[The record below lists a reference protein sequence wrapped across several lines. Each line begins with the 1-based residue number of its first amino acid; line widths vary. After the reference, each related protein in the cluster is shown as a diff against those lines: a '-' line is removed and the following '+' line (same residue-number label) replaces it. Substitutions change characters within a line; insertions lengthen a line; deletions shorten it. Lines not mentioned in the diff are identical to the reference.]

1 MNSPMK
7 NQTKFR
13 ESTISETNH
22 LNPTTIRHIPKLL
35 RKSTQNINQLRNY
48 STPNNN
54 INFDMSITSHHFNTK
69 IAKSLQ
75 NNNET
80 NNENYQKISNKIYR
94 TAIPT
99 KKRDSYTEKKIIFGN
114 RFEVN
119 QSRLLGKG
127 SFGEI
132 YIAQDNQ
139 DNYNYCALKIENRTK
154 NYFLKIERN
163 VLELTKDLVGFPKLI
178 TFNSQGESNYLA
190 MELLGPNLSDLFEIC
205 DGHFTIQTTL
215 LLGIQMLERIKNLHS
230 KNYLHRDIKP
240 ENFLIGIGFQSNK
253 VYMIDFGLSKKYK
266 DNKMNH
272 LPYKEHR
279 PLTGT
284 TRYASINNH
293 LGIEQSRRDDLE
305 SIGYVLIYF
314 LKKRLPWQG
323 MQGSTKQSKYDKI
336 MEKKLSVNIDIL
348 CKDLPMEFSV
358 YLKYVRNLRFDERP
372 DYDFLKNLFIERLYS
387 LYTEKFYFDWTLRY
401 PDDAK
406 NIIYDFMKVNKKLED
421 INNDESNSEITEEN
435 NDDEKSKKS
444 FKKKI
449 NSNKSQKFSDSSS
462 GFGMSSNFNSSKCQK
477 SSINNNK
484 SDKSK
489 SNVKNENN
497 IKNNNNKNIN
507 ENNVNNNNHEN
518 ENEEEEEE
526 EDSDKTKS
534 NIDQDNNFSEE
545 YIHNVI
551 EDKN

>member
-1 MNSPMK
+1 MNSPK
-7 NQTKFR
+7 KLRTKLR
-13 ESTISETNH
+13 ESTISNSPNKNNNN
-22 LNPTTIRHIPKLL
+22 LTIKHIPKLL
-35 RKSTQNINQLRNY
+35 RKSTQSVSQYRNF

-54 INFDMSITSHHFNTK
+54 INFDMSMSSHIFNTK
-69 IAKSLQ
+69 LTKSSL
-75 NNNET
+75 NNNSKE
-80 NNENYQKISNKIYR
+80 NSENYQKISNKLYR

-154 NYFLKIERN
+154 NYFLKIEKN
-163 VLELTKDLVGFPKLI
+163 VLELTKDLIGFPKLI

-215 LLGIQMLERIKNLHS
+215 LLGIQMIERIKNLHS

-240 ENFLIGIGFQSNK
+240 ENFLIGIGYQSNK

-336 MEKKLSVNIDIL
+336 MEKKLSVNINIL

-372 DYDFLKNLFIERLYS
+372 DYDFLRNLFIERLYS
-387 LYTEKFYFDWTLRY
+387 LYTEKFYYDWTLRY

-406 NIIYDFMKVNKKLED
+406 NIIYDFMKVSNKKLED
-421 INNDESNSEITEEN
+421 YNEEDNKQSNSEITEEN
-435 NDDEKSKKS
+435 NDEEKSKKS

-449 NSNKSQKFSDSSS
+449 ANNHSKSQKYCDSSS
-462 GFGMSSNFNSSKCQK
+462 GFQVSSNFNSSKNQRSSNNQIIKNDK
-477 SSINNNK
+477 SNNK
-484 SDKSK
+484 Y
-489 SNVKNENN
+489 EE
-497 IKNNNNKNIN
+497 NNNN
-507 ENNVNNNNHEN
+507 EN
-518 ENEEEEEE
+518 EEEEEEEE

-534 NIDQDNNFSEE
+534 NIEQDKNFSEE

>member
-1 MNSPMK
+1 MNSPK
-7 NQTKFR
+7 KLRNKLR
-13 ESTISETNH
+13 ESTISTSPNKNNN
-22 LNPTTIRHIPKLL
+22 LTVKHIPKLL
-35 RKSTQNINQLRNY
+35 RKSTQSVSQFRNF

-54 INFDMSITSHHFNTK
+54 INFDMSMSSHIFNTK
-69 IAKSLQ
+69 LAKSSL
-75 NNNET
+75 NNNSKE
-80 NNENYQKISNKIYR
+80 NSENYQKISNKLYR

-154 NYFLKIERN
+154 NYFLKIEKN
-163 VLELTKDLVGFPKLI
+163 VLELTKDLIGFPKLI

-215 LLGIQMLERIKNLHS
+215 LLGIQMIERIKNLHS

-240 ENFLIGIGFQSNK
+240 ENFLIGIGYQSNK

-336 MEKKLSVNIDIL
+336 MEKKLSVNINIL

-387 LYTEKFYFDWTLRY
+387 LYTEKFYYDWTLRY

-406 NIIYDFMKVNKKLED
+406 NIIYDFMKVSNKKLED
-421 INNDESNSEITEEN
+421 YNEDDNKHSNSEITEEN
-435 NDDEKSKKS
+435 NDEDKSKKS

-449 NSNKSQKFSDSSS
+449 VNNVSKSQKYSDSSS
-462 GFGMSSNFNSSKCQK
+462 GFQVSSNFNSSKNQK
-477 SSINNNK
+477 SS
-484 SDKSK
+484 
-489 SNVKNENN
+489 NN
-497 IKNNNNKNIN
+497 IKNDKSNHKYEENNNIINNN
-507 ENNVNNNNHEN
+507 ENE
-518 ENEEEEEE
+518 EEEEEE

-534 NIDQDNNFSEE
+534 NIEQDKNFSEE

>member
-1 MNSPMK
+1 MNSPK
-7 NQTKFR
+7 KLRTKLR
-13 ESTISETNH
+13 ESTISNSPNKNNNN
-22 LNPTTIRHIPKLL
+22 LTIKHIPKLL
-35 RKSTQNINQLRNY
+35 RKSTQSVSQYRNF

-54 INFDMSITSHHFNTK
+54 INFDMSMSSHIFNTK
-69 IAKSLQ
+69 LTKSSL
-75 NNNET
+75 NNNSKE
-80 NNENYQKISNKIYR
+80 NSENYQKISNKLYR

-154 NYFLKIERN
+154 NYFLKIEKN
-163 VLELTKDLVGFPKLI
+163 VLELTKDLIGFPKLI

-215 LLGIQMLERIKNLHS
+215 LLGIQMIERIKNLHS

-240 ENFLIGIGFQSNK
+240 ENFLIGIGYQSNK

-336 MEKKLSVNIDIL
+336 MEKKLSVNINIL

-372 DYDFLKNLFIERLYS
+372 DYDFLRNLFIERLYS
-387 LYTEKFYFDWTLRY
+387 LYTEKFYYDWTLRY

-406 NIIYDFMKVNKKLED
+406 NIIYDFMKVSNKKLED
-421 INNDESNSEITEEN
+421 YNEEDNKQSNSEITEEN
-435 NDDEKSKKS
+435 NDEEKSKKS
-444 FKKKI
+444 IKKKI
-449 NSNKSQKFSDSSS
+449 VNNHSKSQKYSDSSS
-462 GFGMSSNFNSSKCQK
+462 GFQVSSNFNSSKNQRSSNNQIIKNDK
-477 SSINNNK
+477 SNNK
-484 SDKSK
+484 Y
-489 SNVKNENN
+489 EE
-497 IKNNNNKNIN
+497 NNNN
-507 ENNVNNNNHEN
+507 EN
-518 ENEEEEEE
+518 EEEEEEE

-534 NIDQDNNFSEE
+534 NIEQDKNFSEE

>member
-1 MNSPMK
+1 MS
-7 NQTKFR
+7 
-13 ESTISETNH
+13 S
-22 LNPTTIRHIPKLL
+22 HI
-35 RKSTQNINQLRNY
+35 
-48 STPNNN
+48 
-54 INFDMSITSHHFNTK
+54 FNTK
-69 IAKSLQ
+69 LAKSSL
-75 NNNET
+75 NNNSKE
-80 NNENYQKISNKIYR
+80 NSENYQKISNKLYR

-154 NYFLKIERN
+154 NYFLKIEKN
-163 VLELTKDLVGFPKLI
+163 VLELTKDLIGFPKLI

-215 LLGIQMLERIKNLHS
+215 LLGIQMIERIKNLHS

-240 ENFLIGIGFQSNK
+240 ENFLIGIGYQSNK

-336 MEKKLSVNIDIL
+336 MEKKLSVNINIL

-387 LYTEKFYFDWTLRY
+387 LYTEKFYYDWTLRY

-406 NIIYDFMKVNKKLED
+406 NIIYDFMKVSNKKLED
-421 INNDESNSEITEEN
+421 YNEDDNKHSNSEITEEN
-435 NDDEKSKKS
+435 NDEDKSKKS
-444 FKKKI
+444 LKKKI
-449 NSNKSQKFSDSSS
+449 VNNVSKSQKYSDSSS
-462 GFGMSSNFNSSKCQK
+462 GFQVSSNFNSSKNQK
-477 SSINNNK
+477 SS
-484 SDKSK
+484 
-489 SNVKNENN
+489 NN
-497 IKNNNNKNIN
+497 IKNDKSNHKYEENNNII
-507 ENNVNNNNHEN
+507 NNNDN
-518 ENEEEEEE
+518 EEEEEEE

-534 NIDQDNNFSEE
+534 NIEQDKNFSEE

>member
-1 MNSPMK
+1 MNSPK
-7 NQTKFR
+7 KLRSKLR
-13 ESTISETNH
+13 ESTISNSPNKNNNN
-22 LNPTTIRHIPKLL
+22 LTIKHIPKLL
-35 RKSTQNINQLRNY
+35 RKSTQSVSQYRNF

-54 INFDMSITSHHFNTK
+54 INFDMSMSSHIFNTK
-69 IAKSLQ
+69 LTKSSL
-75 NNNET
+75 NNNSKE
-80 NNENYQKISNKIYR
+80 NSENYQKISNKLYR

-154 NYFLKIERN
+154 NYFLKIEKN
-163 VLELTKDLVGFPKLI
+163 VLELTKDLIGFPKLI

-215 LLGIQMLERIKNLHS
+215 LLGIQMIERIKNLHS

-240 ENFLIGIGFQSNK
+240 ENFLIGIGYQSNK

-336 MEKKLSVNIDIL
+336 MEKKLSVNINIL

-372 DYDFLKNLFIERLYS
+372 DYDFLRNLFIERLYS
-387 LYTEKFYFDWTLRY
+387 LYTEKFYYDWTLRY

-406 NIIYDFMKVNKKLED
+406 NIIYDFMKVSNKKLED
-421 INNDESNSEITEEN
+421 YNEEDNKQSNSEITEEN
-435 NDDEKSKKS
+435 NDEEKSKKS
-444 FKKKI
+444 IKKKI
-449 NSNKSQKFSDSSS
+449 VNNHSKSQKYSDSSS
-462 GFGMSSNFNSSKCQK
+462 GFQVSSNFNSSKNQRSSNNQIIKNDK
-477 SSINNNK
+477 SNNK
-484 SDKSK
+484 Y
-489 SNVKNENN
+489 EE
-497 IKNNNNKNIN
+497 NNNN
-507 ENNVNNNNHEN
+507 EN
-518 ENEEEEEE
+518 EEEEEEEE

-534 NIDQDNNFSEE
+534 NIEQDKNFSEE

-551 EDKN
+551 EEKN

>member
-1 MNSPMK
+1 MNSPK
-7 NQTKFR
+7 KLRTKLR
-13 ESTISETNH
+13 ESTISNSPNKNNNN
-22 LNPTTIRHIPKLL
+22 LTIKHIPKLL
-35 RKSTQNINQLRNY
+35 RKSTQSVSQYRNF

-54 INFDMSITSHHFNTK
+54 INFDMSMSSHIFNTK
-69 IAKSLQ
+69 LTKSSL
-75 NNNET
+75 NNNSKE
-80 NNENYQKISNKIYR
+80 NSENYQKISNKLYR

-154 NYFLKIERN
+154 NYFLKIEKN
-163 VLELTKDLVGFPKLI
+163 VLELTKDLIGFPKLI

-205 DGHFTIQTTL
+205 DGDFTIQTTL
-215 LLGIQMLERIKNLHS
+215 LLGIQMIERIKNLHS

-240 ENFLIGIGFQSNK
+240 ENFLIGIGYQSNK

-336 MEKKLSVNIDIL
+336 MEKKLSVNINIL

-372 DYDFLKNLFIERLYS
+372 DYDFLRNLFIERLYS
-387 LYTEKFYFDWTLRY
+387 LYTEKFYYDWTLRY

-406 NIIYDFMKVNKKLED
+406 NIIYDFMKVSNKKLED
-421 INNDESNSEITEEN
+421 YNEEDNKQSNSEITEEN
-435 NDDEKSKKS
+435 NDEEKSKKS
-444 FKKKI
+444 IKKKI
-449 NSNKSQKFSDSSS
+449 VNNHSKSQKYSDSSS
-462 GFGMSSNFNSSKCQK
+462 GFQVSSNFNSSKNQRSSNNQIIKNDK
-477 SSINNNK
+477 SNNK
-484 SDKSK
+484 Y
-489 SNVKNENN
+489 EE
-497 IKNNNNKNIN
+497 NNNNDN
-507 ENNVNNNNHEN
+507 EE
-518 ENEEEEEE
+518 EEEEEE

-534 NIDQDNNFSEE
+534 NIEQDKNFSEE

-551 EDKN
+551 EEKN

>member
-1 MNSPMK
+1 MISPNKENKKNKDSFIYNSNNSNNSFSRK
-7 NQTKFR
+7 
-13 ESTISETNH
+13 I
-22 LNPTTIRHIPKLL
+22 PTLL
-35 RKSTQNINQLRNY
+35 RKSTQNVSQSRFFSN
-48 STPNNN
+48 PNNN
-54 INFDMSITSHHFNTK
+54 LNIDMSLASNNFTTK
-69 IAKSLQ
+69 ITKFSQ
-75 NNNET
+75 NNINVNEKQ
-80 NNENYQKISNKIYR
+80 ENYQKLLNKVYR

-99 KKRDSYTEKKIIFGN
+99 KKRDSYSEKKILFGN
-114 RFEVN
+114 RFEIN

-139 DNYNYCALKIENRTK
+139 DNYNYVALKIENRTK
-154 NYFLKIERN
+154 NYLLKIERN
-163 VLELTKDLVGFPKLI
+163 VLELTKDLVGFPQLI

-215 LLGIQMLERIKNLHS
+215 LLGIQMIERIKSLHS

-253 VYMIDFGLSKKYK
+253 VYIIDFGLSKKYK

-272 LPYKEHR
+272 LPYREHR

-305 SIGYVLIYF
+305 SIAYVLIYF

-336 MEKKLSVNIDIL
+336 LEKKLSVNVDIL

-387 LYTEKFYFDWTLRY
+387 LYTEKFYYDWTLRY

-406 NIIYDFMKVNKKLED
+406 NIIYDFMKVSNKKMDDYYNED
-421 INNDESNSEITEEN
+421 KSSNNEKISEEN
-435 NDDEKSKKS
+435 EDEKSKKS
-444 FKKKI
+444 KKI
-449 NSNKSQKFSDSSS
+449 AVFSKSETSS
-462 GFGMSSNFNSSKCQK
+462 GFGMSSNFNSSKNQK
-477 SSINNNK
+477 SNNKIEENNNNNNK
-484 SDKSK
+484 
-489 SNVKNENN
+489 E
-497 IKNNNNKNIN
+497 NNNNKNENKN
-507 ENNVNNNNHEN
+507 ENNNNNDDDDDD
-518 ENEEEEEE
+518 EEQEE

-534 NIDQDNNFSEE
+534 NIENDNNFSED

-551 EDKN
+551 NEK